1 MTDKNSFTPDEWKI
15 LMESVMATGVAV
27 SAAEPSGL
35 WGMMKEG
42 FASAAVLSETK
53 AKQDANPLVR
63 ALVDDFVTSEGRSS
77 VQSGLKEK
85 FQGAKAGGDIKER
98 SIGLLRQA
106 SAIVDA
112 KAPQDAPA
120 FKGWLE
126 QLGQR
131 VADASKE
138 GGFLGFGGI
147 QVSEAEK
154 ATLNEI
160 TNALEASRV

>member
-1 MTDKNSFTPDEWKI
+1 MTDKSSFTPDEWKT

-42 FASAAVLSETK
+42 FASASVLSEAK
-53 AKQDANPLVR
+53 SKQDGNPLIR
-63 ALVDDFVTSEGRSS
+63 ALVDDFVSSEGRQS

-85 FQGAKAGGDIKER
+85 FKGAQPADVKER
-98 SIGLLRQA
+98 SIDLLRQA
-106 SAIVDA
+106 STIVDT

-120 FKGWLE
+120 FKSWLE

-138 GGFLGFGGI
+138 GGFLGFGGV

-160 TNALEASRV
+160 SNALETSKV

>member
-1 MTDKNSFTPDEWKI
+1 MMTVKSAFTPEEWKT
-15 LMESVMATGVAV
+15 LMEAVMATGVAV

-42 FASAAVLSETK
+42 FASAAVLSEAKT
-53 AKQDANPLVR
+53 KQDANPLVR
-63 ALVDDFVTSEGRSS
+63 AIVDDFVTSEARQS

-85 FQGAKAGGDIKER
+85 FQGAKASDIKER
-98 SIGLLRQA
+98 AIGLLRQA
-106 SAIVDA
+106 SMIVDT

-120 FKGWLE
+120 FKDWLE

-147 QVSEAEK
+147 LVSEAEK

-160 TNALEASRV
+160 TNALHSSKA

>member
-1 MTDKNSFTPDEWKI
+1 MADKNSFTPDEWKT

-42 FASAAVLSETK
+42 FASAAVLSEAK
-53 AKQDANPLVR
+53 SKQDANPLIR
-63 ALVDDFVTSEGRSS
+63 ALVDDFVTSEGRQS
-77 VQSGLKEK
+77 VQNGLKEK
-85 FQGAKAGGDIKER
+85 FQGAKAADIKER
-98 SIGLLRQA
+98 SINLLRQA
-106 SAIVDA
+106 SAIVDT

-120 FKGWLE
+120 FKSWIG

-160 TNALEASRV
+160 TNALEPSRV